1 MSRGL
6 DVYTALWSMQPH
18 DRSGVKLPYEEVV
31 EKVADA
37 GYRGMA
43 LDFGANTR
51 DEIERILPMMARA
64 GLRPFLVDF
73 PKTIE
78 GLRPTLRLAKA
89 HGAPFVVVI
98 GQVMPVTV
106 EGMIP
111 VIRAWIAM
119 SEEEGMP
126 VLFETHRNC
135 ITNDLYATLQLLDAV
150 PEMRM
155 CADLSHYVVGREM
168 TLPIPQRELDHISRI
183 LARSDSFQGRVAGR
197 QQVQLQLDFPQ
208 NAKWVDLFRGWWRE
222 GFASWRARNPEGDCI
237 FLCELG
243 PPDYAITGPDGRE
256 MSDRW
261 QEALQ
266 IKAWVEE
273 IWAEL
278 EAA

>member
-18 DRSGVKLPYEEVV
+18 DQSGVKLPYEEVV

-106 EGMIP
+106 AGMIP

-183 LARSDSFQGRVAGR
+183 LARSESFQGRVAGR

-222 GFASWRARNPEGDCI
+222 GLASWRARNAEGDCI